1 MEPFWLS
8 QRFSSWRIFRKKQC
22 LQRGSVRFLLVVLSQ
37 LHVFCCGFTI
47 YGTFWVLSDSV
58 FYISIFYIFFSIF
71 ILIFA
76 AVRSGVQ
83 RPDYIPTTLSGL
95 VWFSELTAVSCSV
108 FYSIMQC
115 IAVHY
120 NVVYSNFTAVN

>member
-1 MEPFWLS
+1 MSPESLIEVS
-8 QRFSSWRIFRKKQC
+8 FSSLVAITCVLLWFYHLWYLLGFVRQC
-22 LQRGSVRFLLVVLSQ
+22 VLHIHI
-37 LHVFCCGFTI
+37 LYFF
-47 YGTFWVLSDSV
+47 SV
-58 FYISIFYIFFSIF
+58 FIF
-71 ILIFA
+71 IFA

-108 FYSIMQC
+108 FYSIMQY

-120 NVVYSNFTAVN
+120 NVVYSHFFAVN

>member
-1 MEPFWLS
+1 M
-8 QRFSSWRIFRKKQC
+8 
-22 LQRGSVRFLLVVLSQ
+22 RFLLVVLSQ

-58 FYISIFYIFFSIF
+58 LHIHILYFFSVFIF
-71 ILIFA
+71 IFA

-108 FYSIMQC
+108 FYSIMQY

-120 NVVYSNFTAVN
+120 NVVYSHFFAVN